1 MTTIYRIQDAA
12 GRGPFKPGFTDSW
25 LEDRSDAD
33 YRKLKPSFVEF
44 PGILGTMHMLS
55 ANYFCGAGCL
65 SLDQLR
71 LWFRPNEYGR
81 LRRFGYHAVEMD
93 VDRIIAQSDIQCVFA
108 RHRALR
114 KGIKVVKLYEMETA
128 Q

>member
-12 GRGPFKPGFTDSW
+12 GRGPFKPGFTDTW

-33 YRKLKPSFVEF
+33 YKRLKPSFVEF
-44 PGILGTMHMLS
+44 PGILGTMHMLA
-55 ANYFCGAGCL
+55 ANYFCGSGCL

-71 LWFRPNEYGR
+71 LWFTPTEYAT
-81 LRRFGYHAVEMD
+81 LRKLGYQAVQLD
-93 VDRIIAQSDIQCVFA
+93 ADRIVAQSDIQCVFA
-108 RHRALR
+108 RKRAFR
-114 KGIKVVKLYEMETA
+114 KGAKAVQLYAKEP